1 MGVRTVLLCV
11 ALVIVTASCDGA
23 TLWDEARPAVRTDL
37 ELTASD
43 SDTGNWTANLGDMEV
58 QDRAASSMLHLCVLL
73 TVVNRQVQP

>member
-11 ALVIVTASCDGA
+11 ALVIIAASSDGA
-23 TLWDEARPAVRTDL
+23 ILWDEGRPAVRTDL

-58 QDRAASSMLHLCVLL
+58 RYIAASSMLHLCVLL
-73 TVVNRQVQP
+73 RSLTN